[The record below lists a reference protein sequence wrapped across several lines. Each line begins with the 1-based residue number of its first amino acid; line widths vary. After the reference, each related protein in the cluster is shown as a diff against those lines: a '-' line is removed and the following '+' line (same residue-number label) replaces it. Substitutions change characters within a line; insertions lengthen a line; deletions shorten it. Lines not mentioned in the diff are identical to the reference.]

1 MDRGR
6 WEVEGKKLQRYLPN
20 AWSRNTNTEAEKD
33 IFGWDCPFHQ
43 LFSLIKTR
51 LHTRTPA
58 LISPTSRRSKISASR
73 ADSSLI
79 VFHSCSA
86 NRPNPGEC
94 FTKSPGAC
102 ALQKHPRTGNT
113 ILPKPL
119 HNCLP
124 TSKRFSGIVC
134 LYGVCPPSQRRL
146 RVSWWPHCCWCR
158 WIFLF
163 LKLFGALLFTPHLL
177 TTNTY
182 DRQTHGFT
190 NTLHTFFLCTW
201 INVQRWECFRKETCI
216 MFNTSFLPVTAQSTH
231 SLDVNLYLL

>member
-1 MDRGR
+1 MEGGR
-6 WEVEGKKLQRYLPN
+6 WEVEGKKTTSEVFTQCLEQKHKHR
-20 AWSRNTNTEAEKD
+20 SRKRHVWLGV
-33 IFGWDCPFHQ
+33 FFPSSFQ
-43 LFSLIKTR
+43 LNQDSTT
-51 LHTRTPA
+51 HTRTPA

-113 ILPKPL
+113 ILPKLL
-119 HNCLP
+119 HNCSP
-124 TSKRFSGIVC
+124 TSKRFSGIVR

-146 RVSWWPHCCWCR
+146 RVSRWPHCCWCC

-177 TTNTY
+177 TTSTY
-182 DRQTHGFT
+182 NRQTHGFT
-190 NTLHTFFLCTW
+190 NTLHTFFFCA
-201 INVQRWECFRKETCI
+201 
-216 MFNTSFLPVTAQSTH
+216 SG
-231 SLDVNLYLL
+231 